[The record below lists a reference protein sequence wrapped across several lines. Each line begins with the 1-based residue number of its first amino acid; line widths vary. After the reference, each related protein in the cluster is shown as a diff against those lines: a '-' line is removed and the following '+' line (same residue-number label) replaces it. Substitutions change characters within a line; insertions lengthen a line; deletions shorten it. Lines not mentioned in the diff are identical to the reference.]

1 MELDYK
7 ITICGFYYIVGVDEM
22 KQRVKQRQQN
32 PKNTKTM
39 DEDDAEP

>member
-1 MELDYK
+1 MK
-7 ITICGFYYIVGVDEM
+7 WNEM